1 MGLTAGNPYPQSFQ
15 RQESFALELDAA
27 DPLAEHRSSFFLPEL
42 SAGQETIYFCS
53 HSLGLQPR
61 NVLLLMGE
69 ELSRWAMFGVEGH
82 FKGATAWYTYPDL
95 LSEPAARLV
104 GAEPGEVIHMNG
116 LTINLHLM
124 METFYRPSGNRFR
137 VLMDEPTFPSDLFAV
152 QAQLQRHGIDPAD
165 GLLTLQ
171 PRSGEYTLREEDIE
185 AFLGERGPEIAL
197 VLWSGVN
204 FLTGQRFDMQRITTA
219 AKRQGCVVGFDLA
232 HAAGNVPLQLHDWN
246 IDFAVWCTYK
256 YLNSGPGSV
265 AGCFV
270 HEQHGARVDLPR
282 LAGWWGNAP
291 HTRFRM
297 QLEPHFRAQR
307 GAAGW
312 QVSNPPILALL
323 PLRASLALYDE
334 AGLAAL
340 RGKSTCLTSYLF
352 YLLDQQAGS
361 RYEIITPR
369 DPEARGCQLSML
381 VRDQPRELLAALTE
395 HGVSGDFREPN
406 IIRVAPVPF
415 YNTFHEV
422 WRFAEIWAKLT
433 R

>member
-1 MGLTAGNPYPQSFQ
+1 MGLTAANPYPHTFQ
-15 RQESFALELDAA
+15 REESFARRLDAA
-27 DPLAEHRSSFFLPEL
+27 DPLAEHRYSFFLPEL
-42 SAGQETIYFCS
+42 SASQETIYFCS

-61 NVLLLMGE
+61 TVTRLIEQELKNWALL
-69 ELSRWAMFGVEGH
+69 GVEGH
-82 FKGATAWYTYPDL
+82 FQGATPWYTYQDL

-104 GAEPGEVIHMNG
+104 GAAPGEVIHMNG

-124 METFYRPSGNRFR
+124 METFYRPSGNRYR
-137 VLMDEPTFPSDLFAV
+137 ILMDEPPFPSDLYAV
-152 QAQLQRHGIDPAD
+152 QAQLQRCGIDPDD
-165 GLLTLQ
+165 GLLTLG
-171 PRSGEYTLREEDIE
+171 PRSGEHTLRHEDVEI
-185 AFLGERGPEIAL
+185 LLERRGQEIAL
-197 VLWSGVN
+197 VLWSGVH
-204 FLTGQRFDMQRITTA
+204 FLTGQRFDIERITTA

-270 HEQHGARVDLPR
+270 HEQHGSRVDLPR
-282 LAGWWGNAP
+282 LAGWWGNDP

-297 QLEPHFRAQR
+297 QLEPHFRAQP

-312 QVSNPPILALL
+312 QVSNPPILALV
-323 PLRASLALYDE
+323 PLRASLALYDQ
-334 AGLAAL
+334 AGMTAL
-340 RGKSTCLTSYLF
+340 RAKSACLTSYLY

-369 DPEARGCQLSML
+369 DPEARGCQLSIL
-381 VRDQPRELLAALTE
+381 VRDRPRELLTALAE

-406 IIRVAPVPF
+406 LIRVAPVPF

-422 WRFAEIWAKLT
+422 WRFAEIWEKLT
-433 R
+433 H

>member
-1 MGLTAGNPYPQSFQ
+1 MGLTAGNPYPQTFQ
-15 RQESFALELDAA
+15 REESFALRLDTA
-27 DPLAEHRSSFFLPEL
+27 DPLAEHRNSFFLPEL
-42 SAGQETIYFCS
+42 SAGQEAIYFCS

-61 NVLLLMGE
+61 TVTRLMEQELKNWALL
-69 ELSRWAMFGVEGH
+69 GVEGH
-82 FKGATAWYTYPDL
+82 FKGATPWYTYQDL

-137 VLMDEPTFPSDLFAV
+137 ILMDEPTFPSDLYAL
-152 QAQLQRHGIDPAD
+152 QSQLQRHGIDPAD
-165 GLLTLQ
+165 GLLTLG
-171 PRSGEYTLREEDIE
+171 PRSGEHTLRHEDVE
-185 AFLGERGPEIAL
+185 MLLEKCGQEIAL
-197 VLWSGVN
+197 VLWSGVS

-232 HAAGNVPLQLHDWN
+232 HAAGNVPLLLHDWN

-270 HEQHGARVDLPR
+270 HEQHGSRIDLPR
-282 LAGWWGNAP
+282 LAGWWGNDP
-291 HTRFRM
+291 YTRFRM
-297 QLEPHFRAQR
+297 QLEPHFRAQP
-307 GAAGW
+307 GVAGW

-323 PLRASLALYDE
+323 PLRASFALYDE

-340 RGKSTCLTSYLF
+340 RAKSTCLTSYLY

-361 RYEIITPR
+361 HYEIITPR
-369 DPEARGCQLSML
+369 DPEARGCQLSIL
-381 VRDQPRELLAALTE
+381 VRDRPRELMAALTE
-395 HGVSGDFREPN
+395 QGVSGDFREPN

-422 WRFAEIWAKLT
+422 WRFAQIWSKLT